1 MNDLQGDFSKSNPK
15 HPENPSILQHCSAF
29 CIPAEKGSAY
39 KVGPARRPPTVSPN
53 DKHTHTQTKPST
65 TPRGS
70 RWGWCLVGRKE
81 KQQQQKK
88 TRDKKDVGK
97 ICKKSMK
104 QEQREQKSR
113 VQTAREEKFGE
124 KINSSSAKMVI
135 FFPPQSVTT
144 LVFNYFCVYVFFLF

>member
-1 MNDLQGDFSKSNPK
+1 MNDLQGDFSKSNQ
-15 HPENPSILQHCSAF
+15 NILK
-29 CIPAEKGSAY
+29 IPASCSTAQRSASQP
-39 KVGPARRPPTVSPN
+39 KRSPRTKQALPDDHRPCLPT
-53 DKHTHTQTKPST
+53 THTQTKPST
-65 TPRGS
+65 TPRWS
-70 RWGWCLVGRKE
+70 RWGWCLIGRKE

-144 LVFNYFCVYVFFLF
+144 LVFNYFCVYVFFSF